1 MGTTRGR
8 KRVRLGPLVL
18 HFSSAGFLR
27 WRLTSW
33 GLKVGRWGWNA
44 RTRRHRVDIPG
55 PWHWTS
61 ARRGKKTRGE
71 TR

>member
-8 KRVRLGPLVL
+8 KRISLGPVVVNLV
-18 HFSSAGFLR
+18 SDGFAR
-27 WRLTSW
+27 WRISSW

-55 PWHWTS
+55 PWYWTS
-61 ARRGKKTRGE
+61 SRRHGGR
-71 TR
+71 RR